1 MVQQWLPCCALLFK
15 QGTEAS
21 VCVRAHA
28 ETKYIWAGP
37 YQIINKL
44 VLTLS
49 QHFFNL
55 NVLFIAAILSYLPG
69 SSQEAHQGLPFL
81 YSLPLFFLFCF
92 VFSMNLSPD
101 KGGILPALE

>member
-69 SSQEAHQGLPFL
+69 SSQEAHQGLPF
-81 YSLPLFFLFCF
+81 PLHFAIIFFILFCF
-92 VFSMNLSPD
+92 
-101 KGGILPALE
+101 